1 MAAGDLLTANG
12 QLQWRTLLMGNGTAY
27 PVAGL
32 EGWWDLPDARGVNE
46 PRPSTHGNY
55 LGLLLS
61 NARMITV
68 TLHVPE
74 GPTGNLASRL
84 DTLRSTM
91 ARAETPVEESLAIQL
106 GGTKYLV
113 NARIRRRSIP
123 VNPDYPAGYAQVV
136 VQFETTD
143 PRIYSLAEYVAS
155 LALAA
160 ATSGGLDFGS
170 SGLDFGSG
178 GLDFG
183 PSPTGSVAVIN
194 NGHVDT
200 WPILEIDG
208 PVTGP
213 HIVFSDT
220 GRVLHFD
227 PTWTVL
233 TGQTLVIDTRQRT
246 CLISGVSVRQRLLT
260 AQWTSLPIGSST
272 ILYQAA
278 AYSASTVLRVRWRD
292 AYH

>member
-1 MAAGDLLTANG
+1 MATGDLLTRDG
-12 QLQWRTLLMGNGTAY
+12 QLQWRTLLLGAGTPY
-27 PVAGL
+27 TLVTL
-32 EGWWDLPDARGVNE
+32 EGWWDLPDVRGVNE
-46 PRPSTHGNY
+46 PRSQSHGHH
-55 LGLLLS
+55 LGLMHSGMRFLT
-61 NARMITV
+61 ATF
-68 TLHVPE
+68 HVPE
-74 GPTGNLASRL
+74 GPTGNLPVRL
-84 DTLRSTM
+84 DAVRSTM
-91 ARAETPVEESLAIQL
+91 ARAENPVEEPLAVQWAGI
-106 GGTKYLV
+106 KYQV
-113 NARIRRRSIP
+113 YARIRRRSLP
-123 VNPDYPAGYAQVV
+123 LNPDYAAGYTQVI

-143 PRIYSLAEYVAS
+143 PRIYSLAEYVVS

-170 SGLDFGSG
+170 NGLDFGSG

-183 PSPTGSVAVIN
+183 PSPTGSVAVTN
-194 NGHVDT
+194 SGHVDT

-213 HIVFSDT
+213 HIVFADT

-227 PTWTVL
+227 PSWAVL
-233 TGQTLVIDTRQRT
+233 SGQTLVIDTRLRT

-260 AQWTSLPIGSST
+260 AQWTSLPVGSST